1 MSCSC
6 IQHHPD
12 TGAACIMLQ
21 LPVQSNATAHPAIIA
36 SRSQIPYNLPA
47 GLQVPCGMATPVH
60 LLDSVASHC
69 AHAGTDTSD
78 LRVASGNPLTPLPAH
93 WDAAEAQ
100 DPWSL
105 QAVTNFFH
113 QASFSPM
120 SDTSLGT
127 TPK

>member
-1 MSCSC
+1 
-6 IQHHPD
+6 
-12 TGAACIMLQ
+12 MLQ